1 MNTSFAA
8 LAGTVLLTVCPLALA
23 TSSVDLAVTGAITP
37 SACTPSI
44 SNDGVVDYGKIS
56 MQDLNP
62 TGTTSLPTAT
72 FKLGVNCEAPSLF
85 ALYSLDNNHP
95 SRSVYFV
102 MGLIDPTNW
111 IGNYG
116 LQLANIV
123 ADVPNV
129 LAIYSTDSGANWDA
143 YTPGWK
149 WGTHTLTAFGT
160 ASMGQVVPTLI
171 KDVSL
176 DLLVDPV
183 IFPKYLIPAGETIAL
198 DGSATFE
205 LRYL

>member
-1 MNTSFAA
+1 MKASVAA
-8 LAGTVLLTVCPLALA
+8 LTGLMLLAGCPWTLAA
-23 TSSVDLAVTGAITP
+23 SSLDLAVTGAITP
-37 SACTPSI
+37 SACMPNI
-44 SNDGVVDYGKIS
+44 SQDGVVDYGKIS

-72 FKLGVNCEAPSLF
+72 FKLGVNCEAASLF
-85 ALYSLDNNHP
+85 ALYALDNNQP
-95 SRSVYFV
+95 SRSVYFA

-116 LQLANIV
+116 LQLENIV

-129 LAIYSTDSGANWDA
+129 VAIYSTDSGANWDA

-160 ASMGQVVPTLI
+160 GSVGQVVPTPI
-171 KDVSL
+171 KEVSL

-183 IFPKYLIPAGETIAL
+183 IFPKYLIPATETIAL